1 VSAAKRWTAAIAV
14 IGAALMLPAGAA
26 TLIHAGR
33 VIDGLTDNVAE
44 GRTIVVDAGRITAIE
59 PGFRAPAEGDR
70 VIDLRSGTVLPGLM
84 DMHVHITSENSRTTE
99 LDRFKENAADIALD
113 GVVYAQRTLLAGFT
127 TVRDL
132 GSAFNTDIALRN
144 AINAGKVPGPRIF
157 AAGKA
162 IASTGG
168 HGDPTNGMA
177 DYLRQGE
184 PGPTEGVAD
193 GIPDAVQAVR
203 QRYKDGADVIK
214 ITATGGVLSIAK
226 NGMNPQFS
234 EEEIRAIVAT
244 AHDYG
249 FTVAAHAHGTEGIKR
264 AIRGGVASIE
274 HGTFLDDEAMRLM
287 KERGVYYVPT
297 ISAGQYVYERARE
310 PGFLPELVRP
320 KALAVGP
327 QIQKTFAKAWKAG
340 VPIMFGTDTGVS
352 AHGQNAREF
361 ALMVDAGMPA
371 MAAIRS
377 ATSVPAKF
385 LGIDDR
391 VGSIAVGKQADLV
404 AVPGDPLADISALQ
418 RVSFVMKEGSV
429 YKAP

>member
-1 VSAAKRWTAAIAV
+1 
-14 IGAALMLPAGAA
+14 M
-26 TLIHAGR
+26 
-33 VIDGLTDNVAE
+33 
-44 GRTIVVDAGRITAIE
+44 
-59 PGFRAPAEGDR
+59 
-70 VIDLRSGTVLPGLM
+70 
-84 DMHVHITSENSRTTE
+84 
-99 LDRFKENAADIALD
+99 
-113 GVVYAQRTLLAGFT
+113 
-127 TVRDL
+127 
-132 GSAFNTDIALRN
+132 
-144 AINAGKVPGPRIF
+144 
-157 AAGKA
+157 
-162 IASTGG
+162 
-168 HGDPTNGMA
+168 
-177 DYLRQGE
+177 
-184 PGPTEGVAD
+184 
-193 GIPDAVQAVR
+193 
-203 QRYKDGADVIK
+203 
-214 ITATGGVLSIAK
+214 
-226 NGMNPQFS
+226 
-234 EEEIRAIVAT
+234 
-244 AHDYG
+244 
-249 FTVAAHAHGTEGIKR
+249 
-264 AIRGGVASIE
+264 
-274 HGTFLDDEAMRLM
+274 
-287 KERGVYYVPT
+287 PT

>member
-1 VSAAKRWTAAIAV
+1 MAAAA
-14 IGAALMLPAGAA
+14 AALLGLLAMPADAA

-33 VIDGLTDNVAE
+33 VIDGLSDRVAE
-44 GRTIVVDAGRITAIE
+44 RQTIVVDAGRISAIE
-59 PGFRAPAEGDR
+59 PGFRAPGAGDR
-70 VIDLRSGTVLPGLM
+70 VIDLAAGTVMPGLM
-84 DMHVHITSENSRTTE
+84 DMHVHITSQNSRTSE
-99 LDRFKENAADIALD
+99 LDRFKKGPADIAID

-132 GSAFNTDIALRN
+132 GSEFNTDIALRN

-157 AAGKA
+157 AAGTA

-177 DYLRQGE
+177 EYLRRGE
-184 PGPTEGVAD
+184 PGPVDGVAD
-193 GIPDAVQAVR
+193 GVADAAQAVR

-226 NGMNPQFS
+226 NGMNPQFT
-234 EEEIRAIVAT
+234 EEEIRAIVDT
-244 AHDYG
+244 ARDYG
-249 FTVAAHAHGTEGIKR
+249 FKVAAHAHGTEGIKR

-274 HGTFLDDEAMRLM
+274 HGTFLDEQAMRMM

-297 ISAGQYVYERARE
+297 ISAGEYVFERAQE

-327 QIQKTFAKAWKAG
+327 QIQKTFARAWQIG

-352 AHGQNAREF
+352 AHGENAREF
-361 ALMVDAGMPA
+361 ALMVAAGMPA

-385 LGIDDR
+385 LEIDDR
-391 VGSIAVGKQADLV
+391 VGSVTVGKQADLV
-404 AVPGDPLADISALQ
+404 AVPGDPLADITTMQ
-418 RVSFVMKEGSV
+418 RVNFVMKEGVV
-429 YKAP
+429 YREP